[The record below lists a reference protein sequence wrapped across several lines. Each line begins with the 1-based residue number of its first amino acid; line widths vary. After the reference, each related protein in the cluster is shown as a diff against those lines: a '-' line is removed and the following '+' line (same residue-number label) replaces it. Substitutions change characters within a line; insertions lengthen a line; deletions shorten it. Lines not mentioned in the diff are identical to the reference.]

1 MESMEK
7 LFMGNEDFVRS
18 VLNSSNSG
26 ILVVDREGIIV
37 FVNTTG
43 KKILNTNKKKLEGK
57 HFSSINKSG
66 WKAFRKIMDT
76 GEPELG
82 KKFKIYDQSIISS
95 RTPIKRDGKNIGV
108 LSIFQEISAVEKI
121 MPELS
126 SYQNMLK
133 TMDAVFESSYDGLY
147 VTDGE
152 ANTLRVNSSWEKI
165 TGLRAKDV
173 VGRNMV
179 DLEREGYFS
188 RTATLMVLREKKPVS
203 TQLRVPSGRQILAS
217 GNPVFDDEGNI
228 TMVVNNVRDLTEMRK
243 LSSQL
248 EESKELAGQYQNKI
262 EKLKAH
268 LFEHEDIIGES
279 RQMKEVLDLAKR
291 VACADIPVLI
301 TGETG
306 VGKEVVAKFIH
317 ENSNRSSDGLFLE
330 VNCGAIPENL
340 LETEL
345 FGYEGGAFTGANRSG
360 KSGLLETA
368 EGRTIVLDE
377 IGELSLS
384 LQVKLLR
391 ALQDFEIT
399 PVGGRKTKKI
409 NVRLISITNRDL
421 EKMVEEGAFR
431 EDLYFRI
438 NVVPIEIPPLRERR
452 EDILYLLNFHLQKFN
467 RKHGE
472 NAYFNRNVIDRLI
485 YYDWPGNVRELGNIV
500 ERLVVVTPHEE
511 IEISDLPDT
520 LCQKFPG
527 FPVAWDVPLK
537 KAVNQYEVTLIKN
550 AIDRYGSAQHA
561 ASYLK
566 VDPATIYRKL
576 KTAKLQ
582 IV

>member
-1 MESMEK
+1 MA
-7 LFMGNEDFVRS
+7 NEDFVRS

-26 ILVVDREGIIV
+26 ILVVDREGIII
-37 FVNTTG
+37 FINTAG
-43 KKILNTNKKKLEGK
+43 KKILNTNKKKLEGE

-76 GEPELG
+76 GEPEPG
-82 KKFKIYDQSIISS
+82 KKFEIDDQLIISS
-95 RTPIKRDGKNIGV
+95 RTPIKKDGENIGV
-108 LSIFQEISAVEKI
+108 LSIFQEISEVEKI

-133 TMDAVFESSYDGLY
+133 TMDAIFESSYDGLY
-147 VTDGE
+147 VTDGQ

-173 VGRNMV
+173 VGRNMI

-217 GNPVFDDEGNI
+217 GNPVFDDKGSI
-228 TMVVNNVRDLTEMRK
+228 TMVVTNVRDLTEMSR
-243 LSSQL
+243 LSRQL
-248 EESKELAGQYQNKI
+248 EESTELAGQYQNKI

-268 LFEHEDIIGES
+268 LFEHEDIISES
-279 RQMKEVLDLAKR
+279 RQMKEVLELAMR
-291 VACADIPVLI
+291 VAWVDIPVLI

-306 VGKEVVAKFIH
+306 VGKEIVAKFIH
-317 ENSNRSSDGLFLE
+317 ENSNRSSKGLFLE
-330 VNCGAIPENL
+330 VNCSAIPENL
-340 LETEL
+340 LESEL
-345 FGYEGGAFTGANRSG
+345 FGYEAGAFTGADRDG
-360 KSGLLETA
+360 KPGLLETA
-368 EGRTIVLDE
+368 EGGTIVLDE
-377 IGELSLS
+377 ICELSLT

-391 ALQDFEIT
+391 ALQNFEIT
-399 PVGGRKTKKI
+399 PVGGRTPRKI
-409 NVRLISITNRDL
+409 NVRLISITNRDI
-421 EKMVEEGAFR
+421 EKMVAEGTFR

-452 EDILYLLNFHLQKFN
+452 DDILHLLNFYLQKFN
-467 RKHGE
+467 RKHGT
-472 NAYFNRNVIDRLI
+472 NVYFNRNVIDRLI
-485 YYDWPGNVRELGNIV
+485 YYDWPGNVRQLGNIV

-511 IEISDLPDT
+511 IGIHDLPDN
-520 LCQKFPG
+520 LCQGGQG
-527 FPVAWDVPLK
+527 FSITQDIPLK
-537 KAVNQYEVTLIKN
+537 AAVHQYEVSLMKN
-550 AIDRYGSAQHA
+550 AIDRYGSVQHA